1 MTHATESGYNIIN
14 IIITKLKA
22 IIVMT
27 KPLQLLLLSI
37 TMFGAYLA
45 SGAYPDLVTL
55 LLLAITGLA
64 SIGGVTAL
72 NMILERDIDG
82 LMRRTS
88 NRPLV
93 KGVLGVGEALA
104 SVTALMT
111 IGLLAALQI
120 NEYVAFAVLGGLYF
134 DIIMYTELAKRRTV
148 LNILLGGVAGGM
160 PALGGWAAGRG
171 SMDLG
176 GFLLAGIVMAW
187 IPMHI
192 WFISYYYKDDYIK
205 AGIPMASVVLKPR
218 QVAILVRISL
228 LILNIFMWTFL
239 VVEGYGITA
248 AILTTILSFIAN
260 SKVVAWTSNPTRE
273 SARAIFKFASPI
285 MASIFLALPIDFWAL
300 KGVLEVLVH

>member
-1 MTHATESGYNIIN
+1 MSRATESWYDINNVIIAR
-14 IIITKLKA
+14 LKA

-45 SGAYPDLVTL
+45 SGAYPDPATL
-55 LLLAITGLA
+55 LLLAITGFA

-72 NMILERDIDG
+72 NMVLERDIDS

-93 KGVLGVGEALA
+93 RGVLGVGETLV
-104 SVTALMT
+104 SVTALT
-111 IGLLAALQI
+111 AIGLLAALQI

-134 DIIMYTELAKRRTV
+134 DIIMYTELAKRRTA

-171 SMDLG
+171 SIDIG
-176 GFLLAGIVMAW
+176 GLLLAGVVMAW

-205 AGIPMASVVLKPR
+205 AGIPMASVVLEPR
-218 QVAILVRISL
+218 KVAILVRISL
-228 LILNIFMWTFL
+228 LIFNILMWAFL
-239 VVEGYGITA
+239 VLEGYGIAA
-248 AILTTILSFIAN
+248 AILTTVLSSIAN
-260 SKVVAWTSNPTRE
+260 NKVGAWASNPTRE

-285 MASIFLALPIDFWAL
+285 MASIFLALPVDFWAL
-300 KGVLEVLVH
+300 KGVLEVLVY